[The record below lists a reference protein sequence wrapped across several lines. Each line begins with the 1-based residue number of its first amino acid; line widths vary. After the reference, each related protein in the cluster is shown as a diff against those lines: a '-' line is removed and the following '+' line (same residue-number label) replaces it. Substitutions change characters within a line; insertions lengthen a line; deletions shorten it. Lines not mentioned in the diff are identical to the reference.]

1 MALCPRCQ
9 QPLPDPPERFCPH
22 CGAELSPV
30 VRSTPWEQRDRI
42 GLVSALVETTQQV
55 FTRPTEF
62 FRAMPVT
69 GGLGGPL
76 LYGVIVGYAGLVAGA
91 IYGAIFQAV
100 AGPRLFDMP
109 HRSELEKFLPYLQ
122 GGMGLVF
129 QIVLGPLLIAAGLF
143 ISSAILHL
151 LLMLFGGAPRGF
163 EATFRVRSYAEAA
176 SLFRLVPFCGTPIF
190 VIYSLILTIVG
201 LSEAHGIGR
210 GRAAAAVLLPLFFLC
225 CCCVGAIV
233 LAVGGLASAL
243 GNLK

>member
-1 MALCPRCQ
+1 MVA
-9 QPLPDPPERFCPH
+9 
-22 CGAELSPV
+22 
-30 VRSTPWEQRDRI
+30 W
-42 GLVSALVETTQQV
+42 
-55 FTRPTEF
+55 
-62 FRAMPVT
+62 
-69 GGLGGPL
+69 
-76 LYGVIVGYAGLVAGA
+76 VGVAGSP
-91 IYGAIFQAV
+91 IYGAIFRAV
-100 AGPRLFDMP
+100 PGPRLFDMP

-143 ISSAILHL
+143 ISSAVLHL

-163 EATFRVRSYAEAA
+163 EATFRVRAYAEAA

-210 GRAAAAVLLPLFFLC
+210 GRAAAAGLPPLFFLC
-225 CCCVGAIV
+225 CWCVGAIL
-233 LAVGGLASAL
+233 LAVRGPASAP